1 MAYVFNPFTGTFDNT
16 GNAGSSAGFTLG
28 IDPIASRYYFGWGV
42 TPGTA
47 GTRVATASRVY
58 YILFFNPTLTTWT
71 RVGTR
76 ISTGT
81 TGNTRMGLYEVGN
94 TGLPTTRLQDFG
106 TVTNT
111 SGDKEITI
119 STRLEPGSYYLALIS
134 DNTPTFAGHLTDVS
148 AAVYA
153 FGADSSTSTAV
164 PALWYE
170 TSSGNTLPSTANTTL
185 TQEDTSLRRP
195 MIWLRKV

>member
-1 MAYVFNPFTGTFDNT
+1 MAYVFNPFTGTFDTTNT
-16 GNAGSSAGFTLG
+16 AAAGFTLG
-28 IDPIASRYYFGWGV
+28 IDRIVNRYYFGWGV

-58 YILFFNPTLTTWT
+58 YVLFANPTSTTWT

-76 ISTGT
+76 IATGT
-81 TGNTRMGLYEVGN
+81 TGSSRLGIYAVGS
-94 TGLPTTRLQDFG
+94 TGLPTTLLQDFG

-119 STRLEPGSYYLALIS
+119 EYTLAPGSYYLALVS
-134 DNTPTFAGHLTDVS
+134 DNTPTFAGHFTDLT
-148 AAVYA
+148 AASYV
-153 FGADSSTSTAV
+153 FGADSPTAVTV

-170 TSSGNTLPSTANTTL
+170 TSTGNVLPSTANTTL
-185 TQEDTSLRRP
+185 TQEDASLRRP